1 MQKSCVRNNLVGA
14 MQGSESEPS
23 IVDGAVDP
31 CAGSASV
38 ATSMNAGGNHGAAAP
53 YDKEESVSGVSRVRQ
68 PHESCAVAM
77 EVGGEGGVSDAAAC
91 GPLGPGAIQG
101 PTRPVSMRHLRV
113 RVQQWGVQVRLRQC
127 CNRMAV
133 CRRLRQSVLLV
144 SNFISC
150 VVSFPRAPDPA
161 HPGHSSWHAWQTSPL
176 MWCGVGR
183 CALSVCVICVWCMAM
198 VRGFPVGVGVGPY

>member
-1 MQKSCVRNNLVGA
+1 MHAPKSPLKFAQPMAPRRRRGGGAGSAEIVRAQQLGWGDA
-14 MQGSESEPS
+14 GLESEPS

-133 CRRLRQSVLLV
+133 CRRLRQRVLLV
-144 SNFISC
+144 F
-150 VVSFPRAPDPA
+150 
-161 HPGHSSWHAWQTSPL
+161 
-176 MWCGVGR
+176 
-183 CALSVCVICVWCMAM
+183 
-198 VRGFPVGVGVGPY
+198 